1 MDGQDK
7 IQTCLDTDEAK
18 NFKFLIPYRICLIGE
33 MDSGKSSFIIN
44 LLEQFNV
51 QTDITEKDFQIDVYF
66 CYSTKESL
74 LRVAAAIKKHAFFRN
89 FIPIEKLSNSLL
101 DIKNHTLH
109 DKVKSLIIFE
119 DLQYNIRSLRKEN
132 MTKFNSFLLDSRH
145 KSISIIYVMHEYP
158 DATQSSFSS
167 TFDRNFLNQSTDI
180 IIFRSLHNKKMMNI
194 IASRIFADQFQE
206 FKKIVADIDE
216 VYSRLYKHG
225 RNHIVISADFRKN
238 LKNLERIRF
247 DIFEKRLCVRDC

>member
-74 LRVAAAIKKHAFFRN
+74 LRVAAAIKKHAFF
-89 FIPIEKLSNSLL
+89 
-101 DIKNHTLH
+101 
-109 DKVKSLIIFE
+109 
-119 DLQYNIRSLRKEN
+119 
-132 MTKFNSFLLDSRH
+132 
-145 KSISIIYVMHEYP
+145 
-158 DATQSSFSS
+158 
-167 TFDRNFLNQSTDI
+167 
-180 IIFRSLHNKKMMNI
+180 
-194 IASRIFADQFQE
+194 
-206 FKKIVADIDE
+206 
-216 VYSRLYKHG
+216 
-225 RNHIVISADFRKN
+225 
-238 LKNLERIRF
+238 
-247 DIFEKRLCVRDC
+247 